1 VIDII
6 TENIKE
12 VRNLD
17 RETFKLTGKN
27 NPSNDRTTIVDY
39 FKHRDTKNKKP
50 AFSKKGN
57 KMMIDF
63 VENMKSKGINIPFG
77 RIFYYVLK
85 YSDDSKWN
93 ISKKMIEYSHFDP
106 NPPNNHK
113 LDIAYYFNSLIDICA
128 SLMQTDEKKVK
139 EMIEQIDRE
148 HNDERLIGCKRK
160 KSNGEY
166 DILTVK
172 RYKKEQ
178 DLSLIELKQTSIEK
192 YFKNSNDKTGK
203 RKNDND
209 IIPMSK

>member
-1 VIDII
+1 
-6 TENIKE
+6 
-12 VRNLD
+12 
-17 RETFKLTGKN
+17 
-27 NPSNDRTTIVDY
+27 
-39 FKHRDTKNKKP
+39 
-50 AFSKKGN
+50 
-57 KMMIDF
+57 
-63 VENMKSKGINIPFG
+63 
-77 RIFYYVLK
+77 
-85 YSDDSKWN
+85 
-93 ISKKMIEYSHFDP
+93 MIEYSYFDP
-106 NPPNNHK
+106 DPPNNHK

-178 DLSLIELKQTSIEK
+178 DLSLIELKQTSIEN

-203 RKNDND
+203 RKNE
-209 IIPMSK
+209 IIPISKRQKK